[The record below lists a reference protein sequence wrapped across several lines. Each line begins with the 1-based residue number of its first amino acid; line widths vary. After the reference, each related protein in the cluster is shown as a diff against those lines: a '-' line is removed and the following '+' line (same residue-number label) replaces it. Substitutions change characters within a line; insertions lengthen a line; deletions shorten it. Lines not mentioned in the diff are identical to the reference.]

1 MKTFLE
7 GTDENRR
14 NYHQCRIISFM
25 KMSPLK
31 LCVWQFSRSWYDT
44 QTFPYSYKRDDI
56 SAHPSR
62 YMTPS
67 DSDHYLTNATLVS
80 HSRHCRKTTTTQ
92 SRRAGGSDTFQGTA
106 IFPEPRAG
114 TLTNAGAHYS
124 SNRWPEHIHLQG
136 VAASPLRNFRH
147 PTHYHMKGC
156 TLFHGRK
163 NTVNLHLT
171 GVFHYKWSLRTSALN
186 VENKHILVN
195 AFFARNT
202 ASDASRQ
209 VSFFL

>member
-1 MKTFLE
+1 
-7 GTDENRR
+7 
-14 NYHQCRIISFM
+14 
-25 KMSPLK
+25 MSPLK
-31 LCVWQFSRSWYDT
+31 WSVRQFTRLWYGT
-44 QTFPYSYKRDDI
+44 QTLPYSYKRDDT

-62 YMTPS
+62 YMTQS
-67 DSDHYLTNATLVS
+67 DSDHHLTIATPVR
-80 HSRHCRKTTTTQ
+80 HSRHGTKTTTTQ
-92 SRRAGGSDTFQGTA
+92 SRRAGDADTFQGTA

-136 VAASPLRNFRH
+136 VAASPHLNFRH

-156 TLFHGRK
+156 PLFHGRK

-171 GVFHYKWSLRTSALN
+171 GVFRYDWFLRTSALN
-186 VENKHILVN
+186 GENKYILVN

-202 ASDASRQ
+202 VSDASRQ
-209 VSFFL
+209 VSFFNKQLSSSTSPSLYQRLLNYNT